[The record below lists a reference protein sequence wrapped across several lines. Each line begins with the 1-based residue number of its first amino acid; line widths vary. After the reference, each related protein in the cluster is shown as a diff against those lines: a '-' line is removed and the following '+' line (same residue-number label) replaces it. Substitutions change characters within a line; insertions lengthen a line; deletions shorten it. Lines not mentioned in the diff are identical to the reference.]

1 LTEWANR
8 RELRRLRL
16 RSEADLLWGLLA
28 IGAIA
33 GLGSLVSYGHSG
45 YSRSML
51 LLWLTGLVAL
61 SFYFWSRSR
70 ALPRIA
76 FGDMLAPAG
85 LVLLFAPL
93 YLIALYRW
101 PVQVSSDEVE
111 IIGVAKD
118 YAHPHGVDPF
128 GVSWYL
134 SRPTLLFIGW
144 GKLGELFGGFD
155 LYHMRLLHAI
165 FGLLTLVA
173 SYALLRQLLPR
184 WWAVFASCVLGAS
197 HAFLVIS
204 RLAMREN
211 TAVLVEVVGLA
222 LLIWGLRNEHAL
234 ATFWGG
240 VVAGLG
246 FYVYFPARV
255 TLPIWLVFLF
265 VLALTSRRRFPVRRL
280 LVLGSIA
287 VTGFV
292 LMATPIMIAESH
304 IPRSTSGPSDSDPQR
319 STLMIFSDARKREQQ
334 WVHATSVAE
343 GVKTN
348 IRYGLGT
355 FNNKVTDNGYIYV
368 NDGHGFVDPLT
379 GILLWLGVGLLGIRL
394 IRRRADEGALLAVT
408 GFLILWLSFAF
419 LVNKAPNY
427 TRLLVTL
434 PFVAYLVTVAVRWL
448 AGRWRSVSGA
458 PALLIGGALA
468 ALVAWNLAIAW
479 DFVQDGRRSGDP
491 IGSTGRYVA
500 SHDDVPGQTFYLSTT
515 ENGAWDYYYFLPFTR
530 GRDRL
535 QLFAAG
541 HSQVQNPVDAQHLAQ
556 FEARPPFVLFM
567 RRDAWEQVAPQ
578 LAERFPSGRI
588 RNVTP
593 DGTRIAL
600 DVPAENG

>member
-1 LTEWANR
+1 MTDWANR

-16 RSEADLLWGLLA
+16 RSEADLGWGLFA
-28 IGAIA
+28 IGALA
-33 GLGSLVSYGHSG
+33 GLGSLVSYGLSG

-76 FGDMLAPAG
+76 LGDVLAPVG
-85 LVLLFAPL
+85 LLVLLAPL

-111 IIGVAKD
+111 IIGVAKS

-128 GVSWYL
+128 GLSWYL
-134 SRPTLLFIGW
+134 NRPALLFIGW
-144 GKLGELFGGFD
+144 GKLGEAFGGFD
-155 LYHMRLLHAI
+155 LYHMRLLHAV

-211 TAVLVEVVGLA
+211 TAVLVEVVGLT
-222 LLIWGLRNEHAL
+222 LLIWGLRNEQAL

-240 VVAGLG
+240 VVAGFG
-246 FYVYFPARV
+246 FYVYFPARA

-265 VLALTSRRRFPVRRL
+265 VLALTSRRRLPVRKL
-280 LVLGSIA
+280 LVHGSIA
-287 VTGFV
+287 VAGFV
-292 LMATPIMIAESH
+292 LMAGPIMIAESH
-304 IPRSTSGPSDSDPQR
+304 IPRSTMGPSDSDPQR

-368 NDGHGFVDPLT
+368 NPGHGFVDPLT
-379 GILLWLGVGLLGIRL
+379 GILLWLGIGLLGIRL

-408 GFLILWLSFAF
+408 GFLILWLSLAF

-434 PFVAYLVTVAVRWL
+434 PFVAYLVTEAVRWL
-448 AGRWRSVSGA
+448 AGRWRSIPGA
-458 PALLIGGALA
+458 PALVIGGALV

-479 DFVQDGRRSGDP
+479 DFVQEGRRGGDP

-500 SHDDVPGQTFYLSTT
+500 SHDDVPGQKFYLSTT
-515 ENGAWDYYYFLPFTR
+515 EKGAWDYYYYLPFTR

-535 QLFAAG
+535 ELFAAG
-541 HSQVQNPVDAQHLAQ
+541 DSQVHNPVDAQRLAQ

-578 LAERFPSGRI
+578 LADRFPSGRI

-600 DVPAENG
+600 DVPAKS